1 MPWEGECKWG
11 CTEEY
16 VKRGIYLLAVKRK
29 YGLEEGYL
37 VSDAEVDVFLAC
49 KTLKLKWSYKNTKQ
63 IMEWLNGER

>member
-1 MPWEGECKWG
+1 MALPQG
-11 CTEEY
+11 
-16 VKRGIYLLAVKRK
+16 AVKRK

-63 IMEWLNGER
+63 IMEWLNGKRE